1 MMSQTVTLQPLSM
14 GKILFHEQCCVL
26 IAELEAREACAWLR
40 AAGFPQYAQLFE
52 DMQFPIDVRTVRKDH
67 EFLDGD
73 AIESLD
79 DSDDD
84 DEPCAI
90 SNKWVY
96 ERCSQKWFRLES
108 LEGST
113 EGACA
118 SLTGSPILQST
129 GNEDSVLL
137 DHGDKHDVSS
147 IHSASSGDSDA
158 VSSPKSVEDM
168 ETSLNSCSRVALL
181 ESAFSCSPPPSECL
195 NTTSEKKLWDKS
207 LYKKRK
213 SLLKK
218 MEKLHLRSCNLR
230 SGQSKAKPIISEPF
244 LLEGLN
250 EEKMKMLNCVNI
262 ADLPG
267 TQTKSNSPPCCN
279 SNSKF
284 ENGRTVSTARPLK
297 KPESCCERKGRGA
310 EDSESGKLLLWSD
323 VSQGNRNNEVKL
335 QTNQMF
341 QVPQDHKPGTFPKA
355 LTNSPVSPGDDSPV
369 SWRTGCRKSR
379 SRSRSKDSRSPRS
392 PISGTDNRL
401 SVYDNMPNVELDKL
415 EAAEVGDDD
424 VFSELN
430 SVIEDVKGLRKL
442 VDQWT
447 EKYSDDGYLD
457 FASDLTALYPS
468 SPKEICLDT
477 EHSEVNRAAEL
488 SSVLQSW
495 RSWQI
500 LQRPTGQSSLNF
512 PIKTPFWKLSLLLA
526 LLKLT
531 AVMDRYSPSSK
542 QGWNWTIPK
551 LKKIKASDY
560 KDKNV
565 FGVPLLLNV
574 QRSNHPLPV
583 GILQALDYL
592 RSHFLD
598 QVGLFRKSGV
608 RSRILSLREMNETS
622 PNSVCYEGQSAFD
635 VADMVKQYFRDL
647 PEPIFTS
654 RLCESFLHIYQYVPK
669 EQQLQAVQAAI
680 LLLPK
685 ENQEAL
691 KILLFFLRDVVACVE
706 ENQMTP
712 TNIAVCLAPSL
723 FHLNTLRRDSSSSST
738 RSSQRKCSLGKPDQR
753 ELSEN
758 LAATQGLAHMIT
770 ECSRLFQN
778 SVKVVA
784 RNLRMHLPSF
794 HSFSWSRTSTS
805 SLAAFRSIFSSI
817 LARRAIALQRSRTW
831 SASLQQLP
839 PSQSSTLL
847 QVPQATISN
856 DSKCW
861 RWLFLPTTP

>member
-1 MMSQTVTLQPLSM
+1 M
-14 GKILFHEQCCVL
+14 
-26 IAELEAREACAWLR
+26 AELEAREACAWLR

-52 DMQFPIDVRTVRKDH
+52 DMQFPIDIRTVRKDH

-73 AIESLD
+73 AIESLFRRLNTLNKCALMEVEINCQRNQSD
-79 DSDDD
+79 DSDD

-90 SNKWVY
+90 SNKWAY

-113 EGACA
+113 EGAGA
-118 SLTGSPILQST
+118 SLPGSPMLKST
-129 GNEDSVLL
+129 GNENRVLL
-137 DHGDKHDVSS
+137 DHGDKHDTSS
-147 IHSASSGDSDA
+147 IHSTSSGDSDA
-158 VSSPKSVEDM
+158 VSSPKSFEDM
-168 ETSLNSCSRVALL
+168 EASPSSSSKVASL
-181 ESAFSCSPPPSECL
+181 ESAFNCSLPPSL
-195 NTTSEKKLWDKS
+195 NATNEKKLWDKS
-207 LYKKRK
+207 PYKKRK

-218 MEKLHLRSCNLR
+218 MEKLHLRSSNLR

-267 TQTKSNSPPCCN
+267 IQTKNNSSCSPPSCIRN
-279 SNSKF
+279 NKF
-284 ENGRTVSTARPLK
+284 ESRTVSTARPLK
-297 KPESCCERKGRGA
+297 KPESCCERKGRCA
-310 EDSESGKLLLWSD
+310 EDLGKCLLWSD
-323 VSQGNRNNEVKL
+323 APQGNLNNEVEL

-341 QVPQDHKPGTFPKA
+341 QVPHGHKPGTFPKA
-355 LTNSPVSPGDDSPV
+355 LMKSPVSPGDDSPV
-369 SWRTGCRKSR
+369 SWRTGCGGSW
-379 SRSRSKDSRSPRS
+379 SRSKTKDSKAPSS
-392 PISGTDNRL
+392 PISRADNRL
-401 SVYDNMPNVELDKL
+401 SVYDNMPNVEFDKL

-447 EKYSDDGYLD
+447 EKFSDDGYLD
-457 FASDLTALYPS
+457 LPSDLTSLYPS
-468 SPKEICLDT
+468 SPKEISLDT
-477 EHSEVNRAAEL
+477 EHSEIKRAAVLSSEGEDSCELGKEL
-488 SSVLQSW
+488 SSTDLVF
-495 RSWQI
+495 I
-500 LQRPTGQSSLNF
+500 TDPT
-512 PIKTPFWKLSLLLA
+512 KTNRHRKQCGSVEDSRIVEGFSTRADSPSATQLARAQKLA

-551 LKKIKASDY
+551 SKKINTSDY

-574 QRSNHPLPV
+574 QRTNHPLPI

-608 RSRILSLREMNETS
+608 RSRILSLREMNETRS
-622 PNSVCYEGQSAFD
+622 NNVCYEGQSAFD

-669 EQQLQAVQAAI
+669 DQQLQAVQAAI

-685 ENQEAL
+685 ENREAL

-738 RSSQRKCSLGKPDQR
+738 RSSQRKCSLGKPDQK
-753 ELSEN
+753 ELSDN

-770 ECSRLFQN
+770 ECNRLFQIEPEK
-778 SVKVVA
+778 S
-784 RNLRMHLPSF
+784 L
-794 HSFSWSRTSTS
+794 TS
-805 SLAAFRSIFSSI
+805 SAATSVQPYQFTNTFY
-817 LARRAIALQRSRTW
+817 AV
-831 SASLQQLP
+831 
-839 PSQSSTLL
+839 STLSTNPAL
-847 QVPQATISN
+847 
-856 DSKCW
+856 
-861 RWLFLPTTP
+861 R

>member
-1 MMSQTVTLQPLSM
+1 M
-14 GKILFHEQCCVL
+14 
-26 IAELEAREACAWLR
+26 AELEAREACAWLR

-52 DMQFPIDVRTVRKDH
+52 DMQFPIDIRTVRKDH

-73 AIESLD
+73 AIESLFRRLNTLNKCALMEVEINCQRNQSD
-79 DSDDD
+79 DSDD

-90 SNKWVY
+90 SNKWAY

-108 LEGST
+108 LEDST
-113 EGACA
+113 EGAGA
-118 SLTGSPILQST
+118 SLPGSPMLKST
-129 GNEDSVLL
+129 GNEDRALL

-147 IHSASSGDSDA
+147 IHSTSSGDSDA
-158 VSSPKSVEDM
+158 VTSPKSFEDM
-168 ETSLNSCSRVALL
+168 ETSPSSSSRVASL

-195 NTTSEKKLWDKS
+195 NATSEKKLWDKS
-207 LYKKRK
+207 PYKKRK

-218 MEKLHLRSCNLR
+218 MEKLHLRSSNLR

-267 TQTKSNSPPCCN
+267 IQTKNNSSCSPPSCS
-279 SNSKF
+279 SNNKF
-284 ENGRTVSTARPLK
+284 ESSRTVSTARPLK
-297 KPESCCERKGRGA
+297 KPESCCERKERCA
-310 EDSESGKLLLWSD
+310 EDLECGKLLLWSD
-323 VSQGNRNNEVKL
+323 VSQRNLNNEVEL
-335 QTNQMF
+335 QTNPMF
-341 QVPQDHKPGTFPKA
+341 QVPHGHKPGTFPKA
-355 LTNSPVSPGDDSPV
+355 LMKSPISPGDDSPV
-369 SWRTGCRKSR
+369 SWRTGCRR
-379 SRSRSKDSRSPRS
+379 GQSRSRSKDSRASSS
-392 PISGTDNRL
+392 PISRTDNRL
-401 SVYDNMPNVELDKL
+401 SVYDNIPNVELDKL

-442 VDQWT
+442 VDQWA
-447 EKYSDDGYLD
+447 EKFSDDGYLD
-457 FASDLTALYPS
+457 LSSDFTALYPS
-468 SPKEICLDT
+468 SPTEICLDT
-477 EHSEVNRAAEL
+477 EHSEVKKVAVL
-488 SSVLQSW
+488 SSEGEDSCELGKELGSTELPF
-495 RSWQI
+495 I
-500 LQRPTGQSSLNF
+500 TDPT
-512 PIKTPFWKLSLLLA
+512 KTNRHRKQNGSVEDSRKVEGFSMQAEGPSAAQLARAQKLA

-551 LKKIKASDY
+551 SKKIKASDY

-574 QRSNHPLPV
+574 QRTNHPLPI

-622 PNSVCYEGQSAFD
+622 SNSVCYEGQSAFD

-669 EQQLQAVQAAI
+669 DQQLQAVQAAI

-685 ENQEAL
+685 ENREAL

-770 ECSRLFQN
+770 ECNRLFQ
-778 SVKVVA
+778 A
-784 RNLRMHLPSF
+784 DFP
-794 HSFSWSRTSTS
+794 
-805 SLAAFRSIFSSI
+805 A
-817 LARRAIALQRSRTW
+817 
-831 SASLQQLP
+831 
-839 PSQSSTLL
+839 
-847 QVPQATISN
+847 
-856 DSKCW
+856 
-861 RWLFLPTTP
+861 